1 MSRPMVMDMV
11 QKRFLSYFD
20 VGGESFIDRLPTA
33 SRDELQL
40 ITPDYLHP
48 YLSFIRDH
56 RRLYAA
62 AMSRPSDF
70 RSQEAYGAMFRYIFD
85 QILARF
91 SVPVGSRR
99 FIMAFYLN
107 GIAAVISEWLKG
119 DCKEPLE
126 FIADVVISCIP
137 REGEN
142 KT

>member
-1 MSRPMVMDMV
+1 
-11 QKRFLSYFD
+11 
-20 VGGESFIDRLPTA
+20 
-33 SRDELQL
+33 
-40 ITPDYLHP
+40 
-48 YLSFIRDH
+48 
-56 RRLYAA
+56 
-62 AMSRPSDF
+62 MSRPSDF

-85 QILARF
+85 PILARF

-119 DCKEPLE
+119 DCKEPLG